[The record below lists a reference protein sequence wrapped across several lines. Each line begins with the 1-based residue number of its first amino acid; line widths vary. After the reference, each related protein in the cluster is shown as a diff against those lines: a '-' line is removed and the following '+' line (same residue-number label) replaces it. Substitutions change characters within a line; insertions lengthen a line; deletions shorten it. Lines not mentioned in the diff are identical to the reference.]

1 MQKFEARM
9 INSLY
14 SEFLK
19 LVEPIQLTPRSRFK
33 LELLLTHEEVSVAI
47 LPECPD
53 S

>member
-1 MQKFEARM
+1 M

-14 SEFLK
+14 SEF
-19 LVEPIQLTPRSRFK
+19 VESIQLTPRSRFN